1 MKRNHIKKYVLFI
14 ILLTTTSLFADSML
28 IESDS
33 FQNGTNIPL
42 KFAADGVEGGQN
54 ISPQLM
60 WDNFPADT
68 KSYAILMWDK
78 HPIAQKWVHWAVKNI
93 PANTT
98 ELPEGASGKKMPKGS
113 VELINTSKTK
123 GYFGPQPP
131 AGSGKHE
138 YLITIYALNVSK
150 LKLYGKVSRKKFLRA
165 IKGKVIDQATI
176 KGYFEV
182 KE

>member
-54 ISPQLM
+54 ISPQ
-60 WDNFPADT
+60 
-68 KSYAILMWDK
+68 LMWDK